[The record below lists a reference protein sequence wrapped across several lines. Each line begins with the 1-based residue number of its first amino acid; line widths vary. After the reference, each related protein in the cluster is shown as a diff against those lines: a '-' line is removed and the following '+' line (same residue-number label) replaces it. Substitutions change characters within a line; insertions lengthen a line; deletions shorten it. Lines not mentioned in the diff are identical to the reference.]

1 MAFQKFPHQ
10 SSRTRAY
17 ALSVWMYS
25 FKRMIHTLFCIND
38 DYDRN
43 GVDDDDDVAA
53 ATAAA
58 AVAIVVAVVAMCAI
72 TIFLSW
78 LHWKISRSITYF
90 GAFNSYL
97 NFVLLHA
104 T

>member
-1 MAFQKFPHQ
+1 
-10 SSRTRAY
+10 
-17 ALSVWMYS
+17 
-25 FKRMIHTLFCIND
+25 MIHTLFCIND

-43 GVDDDDDVAA
+43 GVDDDDDDAA

-78 LHWKISRSITYF
+78 LH
-90 GAFNSYL
+90 
-97 NFVLLHA
+97 
-104 T
+104 

>member
-1 MAFQKFPHQ
+1 MAFQNFPHQ

-58 AVAIVVAVVAMCAI
+58 AVAIVAVVAMCAI
-72 TIFLSW
+72 TIFLSR